1 MINRTHRLL
10 LFGGLDPRNNVHKWS
25 EHVSNIKLCLDI
37 KRVRLGVFSVSVLL
51 QLQRNEEGKIY
62 KSL

>member
-37 KRVRLGVFSVSVLL
+37 KRVRLGFFFC
-51 QLQRNEEGKIY
+51 
-62 KSL
+62 